1 MDGSIAKDIPMVVNP
16 RYLLSRLHRE
26 GLRGHRLD
34 SRLYFPS
41 GTCLVMCSDVF
52 SVDVYPAYDDTAA
65 RQAVAVAGCVH
76 METAVRQVIDVC
88 RWRMVSFV
96 N

>member
-1 MDGSIAKDIPMVVNP
+1 MGDGRSFAKDIPMVVNP

-41 GTCLVMCSDVF
+41 GTCLVMCSDVLLLMHILIMMMLPPGR
-52 SVDVYPAYDDTAA
+52 S
-65 RQAVAVAGCVH
+65 
-76 METAVRQVIDVC
+76 
-88 RWRMVSFV
+88 
-96 N
+96 

>member
-1 MDGSIAKDIPMVVNP
+1 MDGSVAKDIPMVVNP

-41 GTCLVMCSDVF
+41 GTCLVMCSDVLLLMHILIMTML
-52 SVDVYPAYDDTAA
+52 PPG
-65 RQAVAVAGCVH
+65 RP
-76 METAVRQVIDVC
+76 
-88 RWRMVSFV
+88 
-96 N
+96 